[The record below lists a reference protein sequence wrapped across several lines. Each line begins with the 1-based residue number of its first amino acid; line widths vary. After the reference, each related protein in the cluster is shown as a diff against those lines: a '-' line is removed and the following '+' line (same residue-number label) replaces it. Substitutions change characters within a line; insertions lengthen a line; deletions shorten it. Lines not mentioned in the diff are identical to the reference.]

1 MQDRLKRAKWLVL
14 LFVAVPLVVWSDS
27 TVDTVGGG
35 GGGASSVSELGDDI
49 ACGADE
55 FVKRNA
61 ADDAWE
67 CAAGAVGGD
76 ALTSSGL
83 NQFATTTSAN
93 LRTVITDP
101 SGSGALVFANSPV
114 LVSPALGTPS
124 SGDPVNL
131 SGSAPN
137 VTAGAAVLASQDPAN
152 CPAGEVAGGVSQ
164 AFTAEDCLDP
174 VTLTEFNASGGA
186 GLACSAGSCATAS
199 QEAAFLADGGS
210 TSLTCGGGTIGKAQ
224 VMDDGTLQTCDGAT
238 TAVLRTFTPSTVW
251 SGSTAVNPSSIGSGA
266 CNSADTTATATGV
279 ASTDV
284 ISWTPNADISSV
296 TGYAPVTTGGAIIY
310 VFPTT
315 NTVNF
320 RVCNPTSSSVDPVSI
335 TINWRVER

>member
-1 MQDRLKRAKWLVL
+1 MRCAKWLTFL
-14 LFVAVPLVVWSDS
+14 IAAVPLVARATS
-27 TVDTVGGG
+27 TVDTVGG

-61 ADDAWE
+61 ADNAWE

-83 NQFATTTSAN
+83 NQFAATTSAN
-93 LRTVITDP
+93 FRSVITNP
-101 SGSGALVFANSPV
+101 TGSGAVVFADSPV

-137 VTAGAAVLASQDPAN
+137 VTAGAAVLASEDPAN
-152 CPAGEVAGGVSQ
+152 CTAGSAAGGVSQ
-164 AFTAEDCLDP
+164 AFTAEDCLNP
-174 VTLTEFNASGGA
+174 VTETEFNSAGGA
-186 GLACSAGSCATAS
+186 GLSCNANVCVTAS

-251 SGSTAVNPSSIGSGA
+251 SGSTVVNPTSIGMGA

-279 ASTDV
+279 ATTDV
-284 ISWTPNADISSV
+284 ISWIPSTDISSV
-296 TGYAPVTTGGAIIY
+296 TGYTPVTTGGVIIY

-315 NTVNF
+315 NTINF
-320 RVCNPTSSSVDPVSI
+320 RVCNPTSGSVDPGSI